1 MAKRTKTA
9 TADATARYLPLDSE
23 MDILAAAERILQ
35 SKLQQGEHLTDPS
48 RAGQM
53 FRLRLAHLER
63 EVFSV
68 AFLTNRHQ
76 VISVEDLFF
85 GTLDGA
91 EVYPK
96 EVARAALRNNAAAI
110 LIAHN
115 HPSNGPNGS
124 EPSAADRAVTLRL
137 KDALALLEIR
147 LLDHFVV
154 SASGATSM
162 ASRGWV

>member
-9 TADATARYLPLDSE
+9 TADATARYLQLDSDT
-23 MDILAAAERILQ
+23 DILAAAERILMR
-35 SKLQQGEHLTDPS
+35 KLQQGEYLTDPA
-48 RAGQM
+48 RAGEM

-96 EVARAALRNNAAAI
+96 EVARAALRHNAAAI
-110 LIAHN
+110 ICAHN
-115 HPSNGPNGS
+115 HPSNGHNGS
-124 EPSAADRAVTLRL
+124 EPSAADRAVTIRL
-137 KDALALLEIR
+137 KDALAMLEIR

-154 SASGATSM
+154 SASGTVSLA
-162 ASRGWV
+162 ARGWV